1 MLSIKSE
8 GNQSQGSFDQ
18 WATLF
23 REMQTTPNKIPTNYY
38 EAKKIFFQLGFKEV
52 KIDCCVNG
60 CMIYYKEDKDLRQWK
75 KEVPYKRMHYLP
87 LIPRLQRL
95 YASMSTAPYMLWHH
109 QNRRNDDVMTHPS
122 HGEAWKH
129 FDTKHPHFS
138 SESRNVRLGIC
149 FDGFSPNVHFSTPYS
164 CWPVIVTPYNL
175 PAHMCMKDPFL
186 FLTCII
192 PGKES
197 LKAKIDVYLQPLID
211 ELKEL
216 WDEGVLTYDIHSK
229 RNFQLKAA
237 LMWTIND
244 FPAYGMLSGWSTG
257 GRLAC
262 PVCMEDTKAFWLNY
276 GGKNSWFDCHRR
288 YLPEGHP
295 YRRNKVGFKKNV
307 EEDEEPPIR
316 LSGEQIEKNVFDNIM
331 NTIMDTERTK
341 DNEKARL
348 DMAVLCK
355 RPDLNLVQVRKGHW
369 TKPKGNYVL
378 TLQQQKSICKW
389 VQELKMPDG
398 YVSNLQRCVDIKGG
412 KLFGM
417 KTHDCHAF
425 MECLLPLAFKELP
438 DHVWKPLTEI
448 SQYFRDLCSS
458 TLRVSDL
465 VQMETNIPVILCK
478 LERIFPPAFFD
489 VMEHLPVHLAYEAR
503 ICGPAQYRWMYPF
516 EHEIGTYKRSV
527 KNRARVEGSICQAYL
542 ARETSSYCSY
552 YFESHI
558 MSKRTRLNQNDDGG
572 VSSSE
577 PTLSIFDQP
586 AAHLHILL
594 NCPEV
599 DTFRSQYEQIHGSNN
614 SLSNFLSWFHEH
626 VKNPS
631 NGITCPYLLSLAFGP
646 KTRATSV
653 GMFKVNGYRFHTPE
667 HASGKKTYNTGIY
680 VKGDG
685 GNDASDWY
693 GTLKEIL
700 IVEYPSLVSLRVIL
714 FYCEWYDPTRPRKTR
729 RHKDYKIIEVLS
741 TRRYESY
748 DPFILAQKARQV
760 YYMPYPQGCKS
771 NWKVVITCKS
781 QKIMEEAQNESET
794 EVYQNDEPPHAR
806 IISETEFPPS
816 LASTS
821 GDVDMIQ
828 LQIADL
834 QVPNIN
840 NEEDDDIDMEEDDIY
855 QAWRFRAAKRLRGM
869 LHAIRKKGARPYW
882 IPPEVL
888 GELMRRW
895 DTDAYRQLQA
905 RNTAAKKSTRGTSLH
920 TAGGTT
926 FPEARLRLVSCL

>member
-1 MLSIKSE
+1 
-8 GNQSQGSFDQ
+8 
-18 WATLF
+18 
-23 REMQTTPNKIPTNYY
+23 
-38 EAKKIFFQLGFKEV
+38 
-52 KIDCCVNG
+52 
-60 CMIYYKEDKDLRQWK
+60 
-75 KEVPYKRMHYLP
+75 
-87 LIPRLQRL
+87 
-95 YASMSTAPYMLWHH
+95 
-109 QNRRNDDVMTHPS
+109 
-122 HGEAWKH
+122 
-129 FDTKHPHFS
+129 
-138 SESRNVRLGIC
+138 
-149 FDGFSPNVHFSTPYS
+149 
-164 CWPVIVTPYNL
+164 
-175 PAHMCMKDPFL
+175 
-186 FLTCII
+186 
-192 PGKES
+192 
-197 LKAKIDVYLQPLID
+197 
-211 ELKEL
+211 
-216 WDEGVLTYDIHSK
+216 
-229 RNFQLKAA
+229 
-237 LMWTIND
+237 MWTIID

-262 PVCMEDTKAFWLNY
+262 PLCMEDTKAFWLDY
-276 GGKNSWFDCHRR
+276 SGKNSWFDCHRR

-295 YRRNKVGFKKNV
+295 YRHNKVGFKKNV

-316 LSGEQIEKNVFDNIM
+316 LSGEQVWERVRHYPKIVDTGGQVRLSGYGVEHNWTKRSIFWDLPYWKDHLVRHCLDLMHIEKNVFDNIM
-331 NTIMDTERTK
+331 NTVMDTERTK
-341 DNEKARL
+341 DNEKATL

-355 RPDLNLVQVRKGHW
+355 RPDLNLVQVREGHW
-369 TKPKGNYVL
+369 AKPKGNYVL
-378 TLQQQKSICKW
+378 TLQQRKNVCKW

-398 YVSNLQRCVDIKGG
+398 YVSNLQRCVDVKGG

-417 KTHDCHAF
+417 KTHDCHVF

-465 VQMETNIPVILCK
+465 VQMKANIPVILCK

-503 ICGPAQYRWMYPF
+503 VCGPAQYRWMYPF
-516 EHEIGTYKRSV
+516 ECEIGTYKRSV

-552 YFESHI
+552 YFEPHV
-558 MSKRTRLNQNDDGG
+558 MSKRTRPNRNDDGG

-586 AAHLHILL
+586 GVPGGANKDKWLTSMEMKAAHLHILL

-599 DTFRSQYEQIHGSNN
+599 DTFRSKYEQIHGSNN
-614 SLSNFLSWFHEH
+614 SLSNFPSWFHEH

-631 NGITCPYLLSLAFGP
+631 NGITCPHLLSLAFRP

-667 HASGKKTYNTGIY
+667 HASGKKTDNTGIY

-700 IVEYPSLVSLRVIL
+700 IIEYPSLVSLRVTL
-714 FYCEWYDPTRPRKTR
+714 FYCEWYDPTRPRGTR
-729 RHKDYKIIEVLS
+729 RHKDYKIIEVLP
-741 TRRYESY
+741 TRRYGSY

-771 NWKVVITCKS
+771 NWKVVITCKPR
-781 QKIMEEAQNESET
+781 KIMEEAQNESET

-828 LQIADL
+828 LQVADL
-834 QVPNIN
+834 QVPNVN
-840 NEEDDDIDMEEDDIY
+840 NEEDDDIENYDD
-855 QAWRFRAAKRLRGM
+855 
-869 LHAIRKKGARPYW
+869 
-882 IPPEVL
+882 
-888 GELMRRW
+888 
-895 DTDAYRQLQA
+895 DDAYIDDDG
-905 RNTAAKKSTRGTSLH
+905 SSE
-920 TAGGTT
+920 
-926 FPEARLRLVSCL
+926 FSD

>member
-1 MLSIKSE
+1 
-8 GNQSQGSFDQ
+8 
-18 WATLF
+18 
-23 REMQTTPNKIPTNYY
+23 MQTTPNEIPANYY
-38 EAKKIFFQLGFKEV
+38 EAKKIVSQLGFKEV

-60 CMIYYKEDKDLRQWK
+60 CMIYYKEDKDLRQCK
-75 KEVPYKRMHYLP
+75 FCGEQRFKPRKGKNKEVSYKRMHYLP

-95 YASMSTAPYMLWHH
+95 YASMSTAPHMLWHH

-129 FDTKHPHFS
+129 FDTNHPHFA
-138 SESRNVRLGIC
+138 SEPRNVKLGLC
-149 FDGFSPNVHFSTPYS
+149 SDGFSPNVHFSTPYS

-175 PAHMCMKDPFL
+175 PPHMCMKDPFL

-192 PGKES
+192 PGKENP
-197 LKAKIDVYLQPLID
+197 KAKIDVHLQPLID

-262 PVCMEDTKAFWLNY
+262 PVCMEDTKAFWLDY

-307 EEDEEPPIR
+307 EEDEGPPIR
-316 LSGEQIEKNVFDNIM
+316 LSGEQIWERVRHYPKIVDTGGQVRLTGYGVEHNWTKRSIFWDLSYWKDHLVRHCLDLMHIEKNFFDNIM
-331 NTIMDTERTK
+331 NTVMDTERTK

-355 RPDLNLVQVRKGHW
+355 RPDLNLVQVREGHW
-369 TKPKGNYVL
+369 AKPKGNYVL
-378 TLQQQKSICKW
+378 TLQQRKNVCKW

-398 YVSNLQRCVDIKGG
+398 YVSNLQRCVDVKGG

-417 KTHDCHAF
+417 KTHDCHVF

-465 VQMETNIPVILCK
+465 VQMEVNIPVILCK

-503 ICGPAQYRWMYPF
+503 VCGPAQYRWMYPF
-516 EHEIGTYKRSV
+516 EREIGTYKISV

-552 YFESHI
+552 YFEPHV
-558 MSKRTRLNQNDDGG
+558 MSKRTRPNRNDDSG

-586 AAHLHILL
+586 GIAGGANKDRWLTSMEMKAAHLHILL

-599 DTFRSQYEQIHGSNN
+599 DTFRSQYEHIHGSNN
-614 SLSNFLSWFHEH
+614 SLSNFPSWFREH

-631 NGITCPYLLSLAFGP
+631 NDITCPHLLSLAFGP

-667 HASGKKTYNTGIY
+667 HASGKKTDDTGIY

-700 IVEYPSLVSLRVIL
+700 IVEYPSLVSLRVTL
-714 FYCEWYDPTRPRKTR
+714 FYCEWYDPTRPRGTR
-729 RHKDYKIIEVLS
+729 RHKDYKIIEVLP
-741 TRRYESY
+741 TRRYGSY

-771 NWKVVITCKS
+771 NWKVVITCK
-781 QKIMEEAQNESET
+781 
-794 EVYQNDEPPHAR
+794 P
-806 IISETEFPPS
+806 
-816 LASTS
+816 
-821 GDVDMIQ
+821 
-828 LQIADL
+828 
-834 QVPNIN
+834 
-840 NEEDDDIDMEEDDIY
+840 
-855 QAWRFRAAKRLRGM
+855 
-869 LHAIRKKGARPYW
+869 
-882 IPPEVL
+882 
-888 GELMRRW
+888 
-895 DTDAYRQLQA
+895 
-905 RNTAAKKSTRGTSLH
+905 
-920 TAGGTT
+920 
-926 FPEARLRLVSCL
+926 